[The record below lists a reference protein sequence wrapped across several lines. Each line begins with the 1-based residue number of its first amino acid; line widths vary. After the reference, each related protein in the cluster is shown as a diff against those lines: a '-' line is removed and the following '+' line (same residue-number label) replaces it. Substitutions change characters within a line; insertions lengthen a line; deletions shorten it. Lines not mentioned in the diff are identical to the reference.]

1 MNINGRNSSLSP
13 NTTPSISEQYKI
25 SGMLNAIY
33 NRLNRSSK
41 KMRGRLLAGA
51 SRSKDSRKSTS
62 QKIVYTVLMGNSA
75 VVKMSGKRD
84 TCPATA
90 RGRKAP
96 R

>member
-1 MNINGRNSSLSP
+1 
-13 NTTPSISEQYKI
+13 
-25 SGMLNAIY
+25 MLNAIY
-33 NRLNRSSK
+33 NKLNRSSK

-51 SRSKDSRKSTS
+51 SRSKVSKKSTS
-62 QKIVYTVLMGNSA
+62 QNIEYTVLMGNSA
-75 VVKMSGKRD
+75 AVKMSGKRD